1 MMMNQLYPE
10 PTVGALVQRRD
21 GKILL
26 CRSKKWPNLYT
37 VPGGHVELGE
47 TLEDALVREVKEE
60 VGLDIDVIELV
71 SVQQVIYP
79 AEFWKRAHFIFFD
92 FLCRTKG
99 DEQAIPDRDEIQEV
113 VWVSPEKA
121 LTMEIDKYLR
131 HFIMRILDSSL
142 PFLMTWK

>member
-1 MMMNQLYPE
+1 MMNQLYPE